1 MCEILGQAGVSPG
14 NKTFYFP
21 KAPPPRE
28 VCLGANSL
36 VTPGSGLVK
45 RNFIFQKDPP
55 PRENC
60 LGENSLVTPGSAL
73 VPIPWSRRGQPW

>member
-1 MCEILGQAGVSPG
+1 MCEFLGHAGLNPG
-14 NKTFYFP
+14 NKTFYCP
-21 KAPPPRE
+21 KPPPPRE

-45 RNFIFQKDPP
+45 RNFIFQKGPP
-55 PRENC
+55 HAR
-60 LGENSLVTPGSAL
+60 SAL